1 MVVWT
6 DYLISIADAIGTT
19 ATEAGMIFSLI
30 FTMGIIIV
38 VVIATKGRK
47 PQVTMPLSAFFPT
60 LLFTFMGWYPI
71 WTGTALSLVLAF
83 WTALTMKDFFKS

>member
-6 DYLISIADAIGTT
+6 DYLTSIADAIGTS

-60 LLFTFMGWYPI
+60 LLFTFMGWYPV
-71 WTGTALSLVLAF
+71 WTGSAIALVLAIF
-83 WTALTMKDFFKS
+83 IAYVFSRW

>member
-6 DYLISIADAIGTT
+6 DYLTSIADAIGTT
-19 ATEAGMIFSLI
+19 TIEAGMIFSLI

-38 VVIATKGRK
+38 VIIATKGRK

-71 WTGTALSLVLAF
+71 WTGSAIALVLAIF
-83 WTALTMKDFFKS
+83 IAYVFSRW

>member
-6 DYLISIADAIGTT
+6 DYLTSIADAIGTT

-30 FTMGIIIV
+30 FTMGIIII

-60 LLFTFMGWYPI
+60 ILFTFMGWYPI
-71 WTGTALSLVLAF
+71 WTGSAIALVLAIF
-83 WTALTMKDFFKS
+83 IAYVFSRW

>member
-6 DYLISIADAIGTT
+6 DYLTSIADAIGTT
-19 ATEAGMIFSLI
+19 ATEAGLIFSLI
-30 FTMGIIIV
+30 FTMGIILV

-71 WTGTALSLVLAF
+71 WTGSAIALVLAIF
-83 WTALTMKDFFKS
+83 IAYVFSRW

>member
-19 ATEAGMIFSLI
+19 QIEAGIIFSLI
-30 FTMGIIIV
+30 FTMGIIV
-38 VVIATKGRK
+38 VVMIGTKGKK

-60 LLFTFMGWYPI
+60 LLFTFMGWLPL
-71 WTGTALSLVLAF
+71 WTGSAIALVLAIF
-83 WTALTMKDFFKS
+83 IAYVFSRW

>member
-6 DYLISIADAIGTT
+6 DYLVSIADAIGTT
-19 ATEAGMIFSLI
+19 STEAGMIFSLV

-60 LLFTFMGWYPI
+60 VLFTFMGWYPV
-71 WTGTALSLVLAF
+71 WTGSAIALVLTIFIAYVF
-83 WTALTMKDFFKS
+83 SRW

>member
-6 DYLISIADAIGTT
+6 DYLTSIADAIGTT
-19 ATEAGMIFSLI
+19 ATEAGMIFALV

-38 VVIATKGRK
+38 VIIATKGRK

-60 LLFTFMGWYPI
+60 ILFTFMGWYPL
-71 WTGTALSLVLAF
+71 WTGSVIALILAIF
-83 WTALTMKDFFKS
+83 IAYVFSRW

>member
-6 DYLISIADAIGTT
+6 DYLTSIADAIGTT

-30 FTMGIIIV
+30 FTMGIIILV
-38 VVIATKGRK
+38 IIATKGRK

-71 WTGTALSLVLAF
+71 WTGSAIALVLAIF
-83 WTALTMKDFFKS
+83 IAYVFSRW

>member
-19 ATEAGMIFSLI
+19 ATEAGMIFSFI

-60 LLFTFMGWYPI
+60 ILFTFMGWYPL
-71 WTGTALSLVLAF
+71 WTGSVIALVLAIF
-83 WTALTMKDFFKS
+83 IAYVFSRW

>member
-6 DYLISIADAIGTT
+6 DYLTSIADAIGTT

-38 VVIATKGRK
+38 VIIATKGRK

-60 LLFTFMGWYPI
+60 ILFTFMGWYPI
-71 WTGTALSLVLAF
+71 WTGSAIALVLAIF
-83 WTALTMKDFFKS
+83 IAYVFSRW